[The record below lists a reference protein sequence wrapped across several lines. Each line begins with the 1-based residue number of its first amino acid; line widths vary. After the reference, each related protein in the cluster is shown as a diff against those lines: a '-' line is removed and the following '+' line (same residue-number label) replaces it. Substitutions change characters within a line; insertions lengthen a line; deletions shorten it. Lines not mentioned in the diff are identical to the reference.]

1 MYLQYEF
8 SVFLSFRA
16 DFPRKN
22 PWIMGGKGKWYEL
35 VYINF
40 SINFECH
47 EFFKD
52 VFCYTIC

>member
-22 PWIMGGKGKWYEL
+22 MIMGGRVNGMNYYEL
-35 VYINF
+35 VYNF
-40 SINFECH
+40 SVNFSMS
-47 EFFKD
+47 
-52 VFCYTIC
+52 